1 MGTVSIGAGSVAAVC
16 AAGAFTEGLDF
27 FPPLPMEVAR
37 AITATTA
44 ATPGISHLE
53 SGRFGSA
60 SCRGGWV
67 GCASGFIGWVFWA
80 TGSVS
85 IGLGGAGSL
94 ASCSTGSVSDTSS
107 NDFASPCG
115 WVSICRSV
123 SMLCGRSCGRI
134 RIQSARMP
142 NCACV
147 SRGWQASV
155 SSMVRSVAGGGRMP
169 VQQ

>member
-1 MGTVSIGAGSVAAVC
+1 MVWTSMGIVGTVSVGAGSVAAAC
-16 AAGAFTEGLDF
+16 AAGAFTEGLGADF
-27 FPPLPMEVAR
+27 FPPLPMEMAR

-44 ATPGISHLE
+44 ATPGISHLG
-53 SGRFGSA
+53 SGRSGFT

-85 IGLGGAGSL
+85 IGLGGADSL
-94 ASCSTGSVSDTSS
+94 ASCSIGSVSGTLS
-107 NDFASPCG
+107 NGFASPCG

-123 SMLCGRSCGRI
+123 SMLCGRSCGCI
-134 RIQSARMP
+134 RIQSARML

-147 SRGWQASV
+147 SSG
-155 SSMVRSVAGGGRMP
+155 
-169 VQQ
+169 

>member
-1 MGTVSIGAGSVAAVC
+1 MVWTSMGTVSIGAGSVAAVC

-44 ATPGISHLE
+44 ATPGISPLE

-80 TGSVS
+80 
-85 IGLGGAGSL
+85 
-94 ASCSTGSVSDTSS
+94 TGSVSDTSS